1 MAIRDRFT
9 TKIVIFVYANFKY
22 DALAD
27 QIFNRHNILFLSDV
41 NIDINTTAQFVF
53 VILQHANMLCIEL
66 KDVAELDLS
75 FFRLELAFVMN
86 IWVKMLLR
94 LFVFG
99 RSVDLP

>member
-41 NIDINTTAQFVF
+41 NIDINTTA
-53 VILQHANMLCIEL
+53 
-66 KDVAELDLS
+66 
-75 FFRLELAFVMN
+75 
-86 IWVKMLLR
+86 
-94 LFVFG
+94 
-99 RSVDLP
+99 